1 MQLNV
6 ITAEQA
12 QKLAQAQQLLS
23 DADALMQEGLGHC
36 DFCFEMH
43 CLLENLQADLAQI
56 ADQQTAWQIGQKV
69 LYYYCSNK
77 LN

>member
-1 MQLNV
+1 MEQQMQLNV
-6 ITAEQA
+6 ITAQQA

-56 ADQQTAWQIGQKV
+56 ADQQQA
-69 LYYYCSNK
+69 
-77 LN
+77 